1 MKRVLIITVLLVAGA
16 SYAAVTWLGA
26 RAEEKNSAFRR
37 EFSSTAARIDSEFRH
52 RETTVKGIKWH
63 YVEQGPA
70 DGPVILFLHGLP
82 ECWYSWHYVM
92 PLIDSNYRQ
101 IVLDMKGYGRSDKQ
115 DDDYNW
121 HVVARQISELMDG
134 LEINRFFVV
143 GHDWGSLIG
152 SVLVS
157 DYPNRILGF
166 VRMQADLIRSSLIR
180 SLVRKPQFLL
190 FQLNW
195 LGTLF
200 MEDAAWFIDRVYP
213 PRMATDFKPVDRDY
227 LVNEFARDG
236 VAQQVPKYFKLKN
249 WDLDAAMTKICKEA
263 FPFPVLI
270 LQADKD
276 ASQPVSLFESVSSEC
291 PRVELRWISDASHF
305 SNFDKPEEVARAIN
319 DFLSRARLQR

>member
-1 MKRVLIITVLLVAGA
+1 MKRILIVSVLVLAAA

-26 RAEEKNSAFRR
+26 RAEEKNSTFRR
-37 EFSSTAARIDSEFRH
+37 EFSSTAARIDSQYRH
-52 RETTVKGIKWH
+52 KDTTVKGIKWH

-82 ECWYSWHYVM
+82 ECWYSWHYVI
-92 PLIDSNYRQ
+92 PLIDPKYRQ
-101 IVLDMKGYGRSDKQ
+101 IILDMKGYGRSDKQ
-115 DDDYNW
+115 DDNFSW
-121 HVVARQISELMDG
+121 HVVAGQISELMDS
-134 LEINRFFVV
+134 LDINQFFVV

-152 SVLVS
+152 SVLIS

-166 VRMQADLIRSSLIR
+166 VRLQADLVRSGVIR
-180 SLVRKPQFLL
+180 SLMRKPQFLL
-190 FQLNW
+190 FQSNW

-213 PRMATDFKPVDRDY
+213 ARMATAFKPVDRDY

-236 VAQQVPKYFKLKN
+236 VARQIPKYFKLKN
-249 WDLDAAMTKICKEA
+249 WDLDAALTKICKET
-263 FPFPVLI
+263 FPFPILI

-276 ASQPVSLFESVSSEC
+276 PAQPVSMFENVSSEC

-305 SNFDKPEEVARAIN
+305 SNFDSPEEVAGAIN
-319 DFLSRARLQR
+319 EFLSRSRL